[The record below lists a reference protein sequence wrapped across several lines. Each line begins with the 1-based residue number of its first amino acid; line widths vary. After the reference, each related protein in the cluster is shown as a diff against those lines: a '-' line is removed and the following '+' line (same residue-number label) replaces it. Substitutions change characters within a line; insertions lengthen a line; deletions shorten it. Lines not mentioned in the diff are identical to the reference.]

1 MSEKNEDLRQV
12 QLIHNQIEERR
23 KIERIKG
30 KVKEV
35 SDIPIEAVKRAADGS
50 DDNEALQGQH
60 KVQKFIKPLEHLAG
74 DMTDASRRA
83 EILRVSQAEL
93 NKGLAGDRFFQEL
106 KNGSSDKLD
115 FNNITH
121 GDLKAFRELRK
132 NPDLSHGDLMKMR
145 LSDTSRA
152 GDNQKERKQIFELK
166 RAVAVNLYE
175 EDLKKFAEESSNLFT
190 DKQLKIINSENSL
203 FSIDEPGRIKMNQD
217 ILNIY
222 VKHCSSAGEFKNLN
236 LQSMSAK
243 EVKEFLLRKDKGK
256 AISKSLFVAQYRPG
270 DIKFET
276 AVYMQSYIT
285 NVHKHIANVG
295 VGGKRSS
302 IKRGA
307 FELVGGNE
315 IQNSELG
322 ESTRLIK
329 NSVKAGKYTVRAGVG
344 AAKVTYLA
352 GHKAV
357 ELGGRA
363 TAYGLDVVGAKK
375 QAEMLRMTGRNI
387 VGIEN
392 RIAETKKAVQQAP
405 AKTIN
410 RIAVKTG
417 SMIKNTNF
425 YKRGTV
431 YIEKVKNTKVY
442 QKFSKLNRG
451 RKKLQHKLA
460 TPFRF
465 IGKLIDIVKKKVL
478 LPVAVFLG
486 VYMLLMIIIAG
497 IGAVISNSMVT
508 ILILDA
514 PEHFKDF
521 QSKYDSCDSAFI
533 SQVDG
538 IINGFAQTLNKKG
551 QQIKYGVNGALNSGG
566 NTSDDYNKGVTVH
579 YTYDGAE
586 TEGISSNIEDCL
598 SVMTVIMQQ
607 KQEAHHIEA
616 LELMEALYKS
626 SHTYNFTESAL
637 YPCNSGCETT
647 LYYCNEI
654 TPTAEQGLKYW
665 STDMKFL
672 PWLMNGELYKPTS
685 VQECLVCKQAGL
697 SYKEYAGCTV
707 TDTCFHE
714 GESRYKSDLKGC
726 DNIESEWECDHD
738 CNSDECSHDCSGS
751 DIGCAGYYY
760 CGGHDHYSCPDG
772 HSIKTCF
779 GHVDIT
785 MNVNIASLDRLMT
798 MGGVE
803 VKEKESDKSE
813 E

>member
-12 QLIHNQIEERR
+12 RLIHNQIEERR
-23 KIERIKG
+23 KLERVKN

-35 SDIPIEAVKRAADGS
+35 SDIPLEAVKQAANGS

-60 KVQKFIKPLEHLAG
+60 KVQEFIRPLEHLAG

-83 EILRVSQAEL
+83 EILRISQVEL
-93 NKGLAGDRFFQEL
+93 NKGLAGDRFFQGM
-106 KNGSSDKLD
+106 KNDSLDKFD
-115 FNNITH
+115 FSNVTH

-132 NPDLSHGDLMKMR
+132 NPELSHDDFIKMR

-152 GDNQKERKQIFELK
+152 GNNQKERKLIFELK

-175 EDLKKFAEESSNLFT
+175 EDLKKFAEGSNYLFT
-190 DKQLKIINSENSL
+190 DKQLKVINSENSL
-203 FSIDEPGRIKMNQD
+203 FSITEPGRIKMNQD
-217 ILNIY
+217 ILNNY
-222 VKHCSSAGEFKNLN
+222 VKHCSGAGEFKNLN

-243 EVKEFLLRKDKGK
+243 EVKNFLLRKDKGK
-256 AISKSLFVAQYRPG
+256 AISNNLFIAQYRPT

-285 NVHKHIANVG
+285 NVHRHIANVG

-302 IKRGA
+302 VSRGA
-307 FELVGGNE
+307 FELVGGSE
-315 IQNSELG
+315 IRNSELG
-322 ESTRLIK
+322 ANARLIK
-329 NSVKAGKYTVRAGVG
+329 NSVKAGKYTVKAGIG
-344 AAKVTYLA
+344 AAKVTYLGA
-352 GHKAV
+352 HKV
-357 ELGGRA
+357 TELGGRA
-363 TAYGLDVVGAKK
+363 TVYGLDAIGAKK
-375 QAEMLRMTGRNI
+375 QAEMLRLTGRNI
-387 VGIEN
+387 VGAEN
-392 RIAETKKAVQQAP
+392 RIIETKKAIQQLPVKAV
-405 AKTIN
+405 N
-410 RIAVKTG
+410 GIAVKTG
-417 SMIKNTNF
+417 TMVKNTNF
-425 YKRGTV
+425 YKRGTA
-431 YIEKVKNTKVY
+431 YIEKIKGSKVY

-460 TPFRF
+460 APFRF
-465 IGKLIDIVKKKVL
+465 IGKLLDVVKKKIL

-497 IGAVISNSMVT
+497 IGAVVSNNMVT
-508 ILILDA
+508 ILILDT

-538 IINGFAQTLNKKG
+538 IINGYAQTLNKRGK
-551 QQIKYGVNGALNSGG
+551 QINYGVNGALNDDG
-566 NTSDDYNKGVTVH
+566 NINEDYSKGVTVH
-579 YTYDGAE
+579 YTYDGDE
-586 TEGISSNIEDCL
+586 TEGISSNVEDCL

-607 KQEAHHIEA
+607 NQEVYHTEA

-626 SHTYNFTESAL
+626 SHTYNYTESAL

-647 LYYCNEI
+647 LYYCNELN
-654 TPTAEQGLKYW
+654 PTVEQGLKYW
-665 STDMKFL
+665 STDMKFV
-672 PWLMNGELYKPTS
+672 PWLMNGELYKPTPA
-685 VQECLVCKQAGL
+685 QECPVCKQADL

-714 GESRYKSDLKGC
+714 GESRRKSDLNGC
-726 DNIESEWECDHD
+726 DNIESEWDCDHSCSSED
-738 CNSDECSHDCSGS
+738 CSHDCSGS
-751 DIGCAGYYY
+751 DIGCNGYYY
-760 CGGHDHYSCPDG
+760 CGGHSHYGCPSG
-772 HSIKTCF
+772 HEIKTCF

-803 VKEKESDKSE
+803 VKESGDD
-813 E
+813 

>member
-12 QLIHNQIEERR
+12 RLIHNQIEERR
-23 KIERIKG
+23 KIERIKS

-35 SDIPIEAVKRAADGS
+35 SDIPIEAVKQVVDGS
-50 DDNEALQGQH
+50 DDNEALQGQY

-83 EILRVSQAEL
+83 EILRISQAEL
-93 NKGLAGDRFFQEL
+93 NKGLAGDRFFQGI
-106 KNGSSDKLD
+106 KNDSTDKFD
-115 FNNITH
+115 FNNVTH

-132 NPDLSHGDLMKMR
+132 NPDLSHDDFIKMR

-152 GDNQKERKQIFELK
+152 GDNQKERKRIFELK

-175 EDLKKFAEESSNLFT
+175 EDLKKFAEGSSNLFT

-203 FSIDEPGRIKMNQD
+203 FSIDVPGRIKMNQD

-222 VKHCSSAGEFKNLN
+222 IKHCTGAGEFKNLN

-243 EVKEFLLRKDKGK
+243 EVKDFLLRKDKSR
-256 AISKSLFVAQYRPG
+256 AISNNLFVAQYRPT

-302 IKRGA
+302 IRRGA
-307 FELVGGNE
+307 FELVGGNGVR
-315 IQNSELG
+315 NSELG
-322 ESTRLIK
+322 VNTRLIK
-329 NSVKAGKYTVRAGVG
+329 NSVKAGKYTVKAGVG
-344 AAKVTYLA
+344 ATKVTYLA

-357 ELGGRA
+357 ELGGRV

-387 VGIEN
+387 VDIEN
-392 RIAETKKAVQQAP
+392 RIIETKKAVQQAP
-405 AKTIN
+405 AKAVN

-460 TPFRF
+460 APFRF
-465 IGKLIDIVKKKVL
+465 IGKLLDVVKKKIL
-478 LPVAVFLG
+478 LPVSIGLG
-486 VYMLLMIIIAG
+486 VYFLLMLIIAFMG
-497 IGAVISNSMVT
+497 VVTSGNSAG
-508 ILILDA
+508 ILILDTN
-514 PEHFKDF
+514 EHFKDF
-521 QSKYDSCDSAFI
+521 QSRYDSCDSAFI

-538 IINGFAQTLNKKG
+538 IINGFAQTLNKRG
-551 QQIKYGVNGALNSGG
+551 QQINYGVNGTLNGEG
-566 NTSDDYNKGVTVH
+566 NTNDDYNKGVTVN

-586 TEGISSNIEDCL
+586 TEGISSNVEDCL

-607 KQEAHHIEA
+607 NQEAHHTEA
-616 LELMEALYKS
+616 LELIEALYKS
-626 SHTYNFTESAL
+626 SHTYNYTESAL

-647 LYYCNEI
+647 LYYCNEMN
-654 TPTAEQGLKYW
+654 PTSEQGLKYW
-665 STDMKFL
+665 STDMKFV
-672 PWLMNGELYKPTS
+672 PWLMNGDLYKPTH
-685 VQECLVCKQAGL
+685 VQECSVCKQAGL

-714 GESRYKSDLKGC
+714 GESRHKSDLKGC
-726 DNIESEWECDHD
+726 DNIESEWECDHE

-772 HSIKTCF
+772 HNIKTCF

-798 MGGVE
+798 MGGVG
-803 VKEKESDKSE
+803 VKESGGDEK
-813 E
+813 